1 MEESTWILE
10 WKQWMVLTVPWS
22 DVGGAE
28 PGRESVLL
36 YASTLIYTYI
46 YASTLIA
53 MKKYFR
59 YLFPN

>member
-1 MEESTWILE
+1 
-10 WKQWMVLTVPWS
+10 MVLTVPWS
-22 DVGGAE
+22 DVGGSE